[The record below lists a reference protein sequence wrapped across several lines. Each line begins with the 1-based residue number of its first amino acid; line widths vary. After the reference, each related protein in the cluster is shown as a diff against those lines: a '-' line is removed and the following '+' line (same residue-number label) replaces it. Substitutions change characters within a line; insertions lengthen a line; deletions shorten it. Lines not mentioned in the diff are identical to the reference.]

1 MTREPRHVSGDPHL
15 HEGGQVGVVVVQRG
29 DDVELDLDEDA
40 FAQVMLVRDAGQSVQ
55 ELDLSRSEQT
65 RLSLTPK

>member
-40 FAQVMLVRDAGQSVQ
+40 FAQVMLVRDAG
-55 ELDLSRSEQT
+55 
-65 RLSLTPK
+65 